1 MFFPPGEVSP
11 EEVGVHPGVHQDVTR
26 FFCGC
31 LYCFYMP
38 LASKNLGFW
47 VPPYIFV
54 QVRTLSYL
62 IYLLFLFN
70 SSLSIFLILNLPY
83 SFELFTRGC
92 TPQPPACILSLPYL
106 ALSDLTLVYLVL
118 FYTVYTMLS
127 ILSNLFVFCLCSYLF
142 VFVLFL
148 SVLHGRALPH
158 LTWSFV
164 IAAYPN
170 WKVLAPK
177 CCQKLAK
184 WKVSAPKIS
193 KFRSKWQILALKYMR
208 QTVPGENFPA
218 HCVISDLILTCHYLL
233 LLLLVAVVSSG
244 SNSMIWYATG
254 ILYKTLKL
262 YPILEV
268 HPT

>member
-1 MFFPPGEVSP
+1 M
-11 EEVGVHPGVHQDVTR
+11 
-26 FFCGC
+26 
-31 LYCFYMP
+31 
-38 LASKNLGFW
+38 
-47 VPPYIFV
+47 PPYIFV

-148 SVLHGRALPH
+148 SVPSWEGLTSPYLIFCYRGLSKLKSSSSKMLPKACKMKGFCSQNLQISFKVTNSSSKIYEANSAGREFSGPLCNIRFDIDMP
-158 LTWSFV
+158 LSS
-164 IAAYPN
+164 P
-170 WKVLAPK
+170 
-177 CCQKLAK
+177 CCYL
-184 WKVSAPKIS
+184 
-193 KFRSKWQILALKYMR
+193 WQ
-208 QTVPGENFPA
+208 
-218 HCVISDLILTCHYLL
+218 
-233 LLLLVAVVSSG
+233 
-244 SNSMIWYATG
+244 
-254 ILYKTLKL
+254 
-262 YPILEV
+262 
-268 HPT
+268 

>member
-1 MFFPPGEVSP
+1 MGI
-11 EEVGVHPGVHQDVTR
+11 HPGVHQEDVTR

-38 LASKNLGFW
+38 LASNNLGFW

-127 ILSNLFVFCLCSYLF
+127 ILSNLFVFAYVLIYLYLYCF
-142 VFVLFL
+142 CQFFMGGPYLT
-148 SVLHGRALPH
+148 LP
-158 LTWSFV
+158 
-164 IAAYPN
+164 
-170 WKVLAPK
+170 
-177 CCQKLAK
+177 
-184 WKVSAPKIS
+184 
-193 KFRSKWQILALKYMR
+193 
-208 QTVPGENFPA
+208 
-218 HCVISDLILTCHYLL
+218 YLL
-233 LLLLVAVVSSG
+233 LSR
-244 SNSMIWYATG
+244 
-254 ILYKTLKL
+254 
-262 YPILEV
+262 PIQIEKF
-268 HPT
+268 